1 MIERHITFD
10 VHPDKTATFERYF
23 GETYRPKMSVAPGF
37 IRAEL
42 LREADSPT
50 RYQMVL
56 RWQDA
61 ESATGWRTSPVHE
74 ALQPEW
80 TSMYA
85 GNEIAVYEVIV

>member
-10 VHPDKTATFERYF
+10 VHPDRTATFERYF
-23 GETYRPKMSVAPGF
+23 AETYRPKMSVSPGF
-37 IRAEL
+37 IRADL

-56 RWQDA
+56 RWQDT

-80 TSMYA
+80 TAMYSDA
-85 GNEIAVYEVIV
+85 QISVYEVIG